1 MNIELENKIIDIVS
15 MGLENIDLNNISY
28 DTELIPMGLS
38 SISFIAI
45 IVALEEE
52 LQITISNEN
61 LILSKMDTLNKIIA
75 VVEYEIQCQSG
86 NT

>member
-28 DTELIPMGLS
+28 DTELIPLGLS

-61 LILSKMDTLNKIIA
+61 LILSKMDTLNKIIT

>member
-61 LILSKMDTLNKIIA
+61 LILSKMDTLNKIIT